1 MTIGTEE
8 RSDDVLEMA
17 ATWRAAGRRVAWA
30 AVVRTWGSSPRPAGS
45 RLVVSET
52 GEFFGSVSGGC
63 VEGAVVTEATAIL
76 SGGAPKLLHFGVTD
90 EEAWEVGLACGGQID
105 VYVEAVPA
113 LFERLL
119 EERRAKRPVV
129 LATRLQEGGG
139 LLLDHDALA
148 HPPRAEL
155 AEIGVLADPARQALR
170 ADACAVVETA
180 RGPVFLAPYNPP
192 LRLAVVGAVHVAL
205 PLCRLAAIA
214 GFEVTVIDPRTA
226 FTLPG
231 HLPGLVRS
239 SEWPDAALTRLQPDA
254 RTAVVTLTHDPK
266 LDDPAL
272 AAALSSEAFYIGCL
286 GSKKTHAGRLRRLA
300 ERGFDEA
307 ALARLHGPVGLP
319 IGART
324 PEEIAVSILAQVIA
338 TLRSRTSSEVSP

>member
-1 MTIGTEE
+1 MTTGIEE
-8 RSDDVLEMA
+8 RSDDVLEVA
-17 ATWRAAGRRVAWA
+17 STWRAAGQRVAWA

-45 RLVVSET
+45 RLVVSGT

-76 SGGAPKLLHFGVTD
+76 AGGAPKLLHFGVTD

-105 VYVEAVPA
+105 VYVEEIPA
-113 LFERLL
+113 LFEPLL
-119 EERRAKRPVV
+119 AERRAQRPVV

-139 LLLDHDALA
+139 LLLDREALA
-148 HPPRAEL
+148 HPPDAEVEEL
-155 AEIGVLADPARQALR
+155 AGPARQALR
-170 ADACAVVETA
+170 ADACAVVESA
-180 RGPVFLAPYNPP
+180 RGPVFLEPHNPP

-214 GFEVTVIDPRTA
+214 GFAVTVIDPRTA

-231 HLPGLVRS
+231 HLLGLVRS
-239 SEWPDAALTRLQPDA
+239 SEWPDAALARLQPDA

-272 AAALSSEAFYIGCL
+272 VAALGSEAFYIGCL
-286 GSKKTHAGRLRRLA
+286 GSKKTHAGRLRRLV

-324 PEEIAVSILAQVIA
+324 PQEIAVSILAQVIA